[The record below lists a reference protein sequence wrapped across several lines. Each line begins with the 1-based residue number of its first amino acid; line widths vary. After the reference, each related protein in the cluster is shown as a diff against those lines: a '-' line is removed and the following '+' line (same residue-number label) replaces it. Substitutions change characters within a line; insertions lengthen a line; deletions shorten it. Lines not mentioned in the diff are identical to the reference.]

1 MNKQDKIRFLAPF
14 KRGPGLYFAIS
25 PSQHSVPAR
34 SWRPACLCLCLCRG
48 CTVCCWLPPVEL
60 YRPIFRFASQ
70 HDLCLLCNAVSRC
83 FYDEA
88 CPILY
93 RDVDLYNSTRRQL
106 LLGLTILERP
116 YLARMVRSLC
126 LPCAILL
133 GRSRKSH
140 MEHDEYTQKLPD
152 ALTPALEAVI
162 QLISLSIKDNER

>member
-1 MNKQDKIRFLAPF
+1 MLLA
-14 KRGPGLYFAIS
+14 A
-25 PSQHSVPAR
+25 
-34 SWRPACLCLCLCRG
+34 
-48 CTVCCWLPPVEL
+48 VEL
-60 YRPIFRFASQ
+60 YQPIFRFASQ
-70 HDLCLLCNAVSRC
+70 HDLRLLCAVSRC

-106 LLGLTILERP
+106 LLLGLTILERP
-116 YLARMVRSLC
+116 YLARMVCSLC